1 MNIVVEIKALGLEE
15 ALNNLATALGGKMV
29 SVPGP
34 QIEQTQTKEE
44 VKKDRVEKVT
54 AEEIPPSTEVA
65 ADAKEKAQDVEFTEE
80 KTYTLEEV
88 REKLS
93 TLSRNGKRAEVK
105 ALIEGCGVSK
115 LTEIPPEKYAEVMQ
129 KAGEL

>member
-1 MNIVVEIKALGLEE
+1 MNITVEIKAPGLEE
-15 ALNNLATALGGKMV
+15 ALNNLATALGGKAV

-34 QIEQTQTKEE
+34 KTEQTQTKEE
-44 VKKDRVEKVT
+44 VKKDKAEKVT

-115 LTEIPPEKYAEVMQ
+115 LTEIPSEKYVEVMK